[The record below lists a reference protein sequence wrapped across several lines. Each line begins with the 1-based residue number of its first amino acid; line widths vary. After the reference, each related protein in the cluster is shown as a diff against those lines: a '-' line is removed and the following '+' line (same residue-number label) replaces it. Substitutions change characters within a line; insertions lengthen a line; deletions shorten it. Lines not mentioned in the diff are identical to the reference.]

1 MSRYTTSIETIINSQ
16 SNHEPNIYDRIESG
30 RKFLFDFDYPVPS
43 QEFKDSF
50 ERQFC
55 EKYWQECIGYETVP
69 LFKMKLKQRLE
80 MLGNEVIFK
89 YSALQKI
96 IDCDPT
102 IVHSGN
108 STEDNESKLKSN
120 NDSTASSRS
129 ESNGRNNNN
138 GKNIVSDLPADMISA
153 ENIGNVKYASQ
164 GQMSANSGTTYGLT
178 TGNTK
183 GTSIG
188 STTNNGHIERIFEE
202 YGNQLEGY
210 SKYLKSYVNIMS
222 EVLNSFDDMFIQLLF

>member
-69 LFKMKLKQRLE
+69 LFKMKLKQRLV
-80 MLGNEVIFK
+80 MLGGEIIFK

-102 IVHSGN
+102 IVHRGKSIEENN
-108 STEDNESKLKSN
+108 SNLNSN
-120 NDSTASSRS
+120 NNSSTSSQS
-129 ESNGRNNNN
+129 ETNGRNNNN

-153 ENIGNVKYASQ
+153 GNIGDVKYASQ
-164 GQMSANSGTTYGLT
+164 GQMSTNNGTIYDLT
-178 TGNTK
+178 TGSTK
-183 GTSIG
+183 GSSI
-188 STTNNGHIERIFEE
+188 SNTLSNGHIERMFEE
-202 YGNQLEGY
+202 YGNELEGY

>member
-102 IVHSGN
+102 IVHSGK
-108 STEDNESKLKSN
+108 STEDNDSNSNSN
-120 NDSTASSRS
+120 NTSSATSHS
-129 ESNGRNNNN
+129 ESNGSNNNN

-153 ENIGNVKYASQ
+153 GNIGSVKYASQ
-164 GQMSANSGTTYGLT
+164 GQMSENSGKTSGST
-178 TGNTK
+178 TGSTK

-188 STTNNGHIERIFEE
+188 STSNNGHIERRFEE

-222 EVLNSFDDMFIQLLF
+222 DFLNSFDDMFIQLLF